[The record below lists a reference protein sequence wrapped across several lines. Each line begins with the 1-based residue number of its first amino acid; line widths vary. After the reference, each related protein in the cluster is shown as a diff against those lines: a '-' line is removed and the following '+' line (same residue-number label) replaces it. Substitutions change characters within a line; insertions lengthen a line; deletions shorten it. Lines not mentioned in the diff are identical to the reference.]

1 MKNKQSFTTFS
12 FSLRF
17 FILFREING
26 EMLIQS
32 VKLVSETL
40 KTISEKYNRIPTEG
54 LVPEKTLSMLVLI
67 VGKCIRSFASFSMT
81 FEFGKN
87 G

>member
-12 FSLRF
+12 ISLRF

-32 VKLVSETL
+32 VKLVSEL
-40 KTISEKYNRIPTEG
+40 KTISEKYNRIPTED